1 MRGPGFWQPDFAVN
15 KTFRIPVREGMGLQF
30 RSEFFNIFN
39 HTNFGFPDPNISSAT
54 FGRITTTLPARQIQ
68 FALKPNF

>member
-1 MRGPGFWQPDFAVN
+1 
-15 KTFRIPVREGMGLQF
+15 MGLQF

-68 FALKPNF
+68 FALKLNF